1 VRNRS
6 PAIEAGAG
14 PKTKL
19 KVKPEST
26 RVSQALQRMQ
36 GIALAPK
43 GTRARESAKG
53 NRGSLAAMLRYSSPE
68 KSAAVLLAI
77 SSKNQAGNWP
87 TKFDTSQ

>member
-1 VRNRS
+1 MRNRS
-6 PAIEAGAG
+6 PAVEAGAR
-14 PKTKL
+14 PKIKL

-43 GTRARESAKG
+43 GTRARESAKE
-53 NRGSLAAMLRYSSPE
+53 NRESLAAMLRYSFPE

-77 SSKNQAGNWP
+77 SSRNQAGNWP